1 MSKRGKIVRFTKRIT
16 PYVFKRLL
24 VFVPTLIIISLLSF
38 LISTN
43 APGDPV
49 SKIVT
54 AMGQDGTASQNSDA
68 NQRTKQ
74 LVREKLGLD
83 KPIFYFSLG
92 TITDCD
98 TLYRLVDKNHRE
110 SAKSLTRDVGDW
122 GLVSSLYKNI
132 KGPIDSL
139 ELIYPDSSLS
149 KKELSFKSKL
159 IFNLNGLTDVTSK
172 NELNQ
177 KFNLINSL
185 SDSLGKKEG
194 LKGLSK
200 SVENINT
207 KGNSWKKYIPS
218 INWYG
223 MNNQYHLWLLGDFG
237 LKKNIDTLVNIQVKN
252 GVFAFDEFKFVLKEG
267 KWSQFT
273 SGTLV
278 KDTVFKSSYKELD
291 RIEFYDN
298 GRQIEVV
305 KSKGIYNVHIDRGRK
320 GVVRGDFG
328 ISFEDG
334 TYVRD
339 KIFNAFSVSF
349 WLILFSIILSYVV
362 SIPVGII
369 SASKRGGKFDRWSSF
384 VLFSLYSLPSFFVA
398 TVLLYTFANPDFFV
412 WFPESGI
419 YDPEIFDDNWSL
431 FQKIKHQA
439 PYFILPLVAYTYSS
453 FAFLSRIM
461 RAGMLDV
468 FTKDYIRTARA
479 KGLKESTV
487 VLKHVLKNSL
497 IPIITVFANIFPAT
511 VGGSLILES
520 IFNIPGMGK
529 LGYDA
534 ILNLDYPMIL
544 AVFTISG
551 ALTVFGYIVADILYA
566 AVDPRISLTK

>member
-1 MSKRGKIVRFTKRIT
+1 MFI
-16 PYVFKRLL
+16 
-24 VFVPTLIIISLLSF
+24 PTLIIISLLSF

-74 LVREKLGLD
+74 LVRKKLGLD
-83 KPIFYFSLG
+83 KPDFYFSLG
-92 TITDCD
+92 TAADCD
-98 TLYRLVDKNHRE
+98 TLYRLVDKNQRA
-110 SAKSLTRDVGDW
+110 SAKSLTRDIGEW
-122 GLVSSLYKNI
+122 ELVSNLYNNI
-132 KGPIDSL
+132 KTPIDTL
-139 ELIYPDSSLS
+139 DVLYPDSVLTKKERSFKSQLIFYLNGLKDVAS
-149 KKELSFKSKL
+149 KKEL
-159 IFNLNGLTDVTSK
+159 
-172 NELNQ
+172 NQ
-177 KFNLINSL
+177 KMSSIYEW
-185 SDSLGKKEG
+185 SDSLGG
-194 LKGLSK
+194 IRFNTLSLA
-200 SVENINT
+200 VENIN
-207 KGNSWKKYIPS
+207 KSGNNWMKYIPT

-223 MNNQYHLWLLGDFG
+223 MNNQYHLWLLGDIG
-237 LKKNIDTLVNIQVKN
+237 LEKNIDTLSNIQIENK
-252 GVFAFDEFKFVLKEG
+252 VFSFDEFKFVKREEKWFEFSSGILLKD
-267 KWSQFT
+267 SI
-273 SGTLV
+273 
-278 KDTVFKSSYKELD
+278 FKSSFDQLNQ
-291 RIEFYDN
+291 ISFYDN
-298 GRQIEVV
+298 GRQIRV
-305 KSKGIYNVHIDRGRK
+305 KKMEDSYSVFIDRGRK

-339 KIFNAFSVSF
+339 KIFKSVSVSF
-349 WLILFSIILSYVV
+349 WLILFSIILSYLV
-362 SIPVGII
+362 SVPVGIL
-369 SASKRGGKFDRWSSF
+369 SASRRGGRFDRWSSL

-398 TVLLYTFANPDFFV
+398 TVLLYTFANPDLFV

-419 YDPEIFDDNWSL
+419 YDPEIFDENWSL
-431 FQKIKHQA
+431 YEKIKHQA
-439 PYFILPLVAYTYSS
+439 PYFVLPLVAYTYSS

-468 FTKDYIRTARA
+468 FGKDYIRTARA
-479 KGLKESTV
+479 KGLKEKTV
-487 VLKHVLKNSL
+487 ILKHVLKNSL

-534 ILNLDYPMIL
+534 ILDLDYPMIL

-551 ALTVFGYIVADILYA
+551 ALTVLGYIVADILYA

>member
-1 MSKRGKIVRFTKRIT
+1 MIKTEKIIRFTTRIT

-24 VFVPTLIIISLLSF
+24 VFIPTLIIISLLSF

-74 LVREKLGLD
+74 LVRKKLGLD

-92 TITDCD
+92 TIADCD
-98 TLYRLVDKNHRE
+98 TLYRLPDKNQRE
-110 SAKSLTRDVGDW
+110 SAKSLIRDVGDW
-122 GLVSSLYKNI
+122 NLVSNLYKNVKSSI
-132 KGPIDSL
+132 FAL
-139 ELIYPDSSLS
+139 ELDYPDSLLS
-149 KKELSFKSKL
+149 KKELSFKSQL
-159 IFNLNGLTDVTSK
+159 IFYMNGLKNVSSK
-172 NELNQ
+172 NELN
-177 KFNLINSL
+177 KKMSAVSIW
-185 SDSLGKKEG
+185 SDSLG
-194 LKGLSK
+194 LMNFANLNQA
-200 SVENINT
+200 VDDINT
-207 KGNSWKKYIPS
+207 KGKTWKKYIPF

-223 MNNQYHLWLLGDFG
+223 MNNQYHLWLLGDIG
-237 LKKNIDTLVNIQVKN
+237 LKKNIDTLSNIQVENK
-252 GVFAFDEFKFVLKEG
+252 VFAFDEFKFVKRG
-267 KWSQFT
+267 DKWFEFS
-273 SGTLV
+273 SGTLL
-278 KDTVFKSSYKELD
+278 KDTIFKSSFDELD
-291 RIEFYDN
+291 KISFYDN
-298 GRQIEVV
+298 GRQIKVE
-305 KSKGIYNVHIDRGRK
+305 KSEDSHSVSIDRGRK
-320 GVVRGDFG
+320 GVLRGDFG

-339 KIFNAFSVSF
+339 KIFKSVSVSF
-349 WLILFSIILSYVV
+349 WLILFSIILSYIV
-362 SIPVGII
+362 SIPVGIVA
-369 SASKRGGKFDRWSSF
+369 ASKNGGRFDRWSSI

-398 TVLLYTFANPDFFV
+398 TILLYTFANPDFFV

-419 YDPEIFDDNWSL
+419 YDPEIFDENWSL
-431 FQKIKHQA
+431 YRKIQHQA
-439 PYFILPLVAYTYSS
+439 PYFVLPLIAYTYSS

-468 FTKDYIRTARA
+468 FGKDYIRTARA
-479 KGLKESTV
+479 KGLKEKTV
-487 VLKHVLKNSL
+487 ILKHVLKNSL

-511 VGGSLILES
+511 VGGSIILES

-529 LGYDA
+529 LGYEA
-534 ILNLDYPMIL
+534 ILDLDYPIIL

-566 AVDPRISLTK
+566 AVDPRISLMK

>member
-1 MSKRGKIVRFTKRIT
+1 MINTERIIRFTTRIT
-16 PYVFKRLL
+16 PYLFKRLL
-24 VFVPTLIIISLLSF
+24 VFIPTLIIISLLSF

-74 LVREKLGLD
+74 LVRKKLGLD
-83 KPIFYFSLG
+83 KPDFYFSLG
-92 TITDCD
+92 TAADCD
-98 TLYRLVDKNHRE
+98 TLYRLVDKNQRA
-110 SAKSLTRDVGDW
+110 SAKSLTRDIGEW
-122 GLVSSLYKNI
+122 ELVSNLYNNI
-132 KGPIDSL
+132 KTPIDTL
-139 ELIYPDSSLS
+139 DVLYPDSVLTKKERSFKSQLIFYLNGLKDVAS
-149 KKELSFKSKL
+149 KKEL
-159 IFNLNGLTDVTSK
+159 
-172 NELNQ
+172 NQ
-177 KFNLINSL
+177 KMSSIYEW
-185 SDSLGKKEG
+185 SDSLGG
-194 LKGLSK
+194 IRFNTLSLA
-200 SVENINT
+200 VENIN
-207 KGNSWKKYIPS
+207 KSGNNWMKYIPT

-223 MNNQYHLWLLGDFG
+223 MNNQYHLWLLGDIG
-237 LKKNIDTLVNIQVKN
+237 LEKNIDTLSNIQIENK
-252 GVFAFDEFKFVLKEG
+252 VFSFDEFKFVKREEKWFEFSSGILLKD
-267 KWSQFT
+267 SI
-273 SGTLV
+273 
-278 KDTVFKSSYKELD
+278 FKSSFDQLNQ
-291 RIEFYDN
+291 ISFYDN
-298 GRQIEVV
+298 GRQIRV
-305 KSKGIYNVHIDRGRK
+305 KKMEDSYSVFIDRGRK

-339 KIFNAFSVSF
+339 KIFKSVSVSF
-349 WLILFSIILSYVV
+349 WLILFSIILSYLV
-362 SIPVGII
+362 SVPVGIL
-369 SASKRGGKFDRWSSF
+369 SASRRGGRFDRWSSL

-398 TVLLYTFANPDFFV
+398 TVLLYTFANPDLFV

-419 YDPEIFDDNWSL
+419 YDPEIFDENWSL
-431 FQKIKHQA
+431 YEKIKHQA
-439 PYFILPLVAYTYSS
+439 PYFVLPLVAYTYSS

-468 FTKDYIRTARA
+468 FGKDYIRTARA
-479 KGLKESTV
+479 KGLKEKTV
-487 VLKHVLKNSL
+487 ILKHVLKNSL

-534 ILNLDYPMIL
+534 ILDLDYPMIL

>member
-1 MSKRGKIVRFTKRIT
+1 MINTERIIRFTTRIT

-24 VFVPTLIIISLLSF
+24 VFIPTLIIISLLSF

-74 LVREKLGLD
+74 LVRKKLGLD
-83 KPIFYFSLG
+83 KPDFYFSLG
-92 TITDCD
+92 TAADCD
-98 TLYRLVDKNHRE
+98 TLYRLVDKNQR
-110 SAKSLTRDVGDW
+110 SAAKSLTRDIGDW
-122 GLVSSLYKNI
+122 ELVSNLYDNI
-132 KGPIDSL
+132 KVPVDTL
-139 ELIYPDSSLS
+139 ELVYPDSAISKKERSFKSQLIFYLNGLKDVAS
-149 KKELSFKSKL
+149 KKEL
-159 IFNLNGLTDVTSK
+159 
-172 NELNQ
+172 NQ
-177 KFNLINSL
+177 KMSSIYEW
-185 SDSLGKKEG
+185 SDSLGGIRFKN
-194 LKGLSK
+194 LSLA
-200 SVENINT
+200 VENIN
-207 KGNSWKKYIPS
+207 KNGNNWMKYIPI

-223 MNNQYHLWLLGDFG
+223 MNNQYHLWLLGDIG
-237 LKKNIDTLVNIQVKN
+237 LEKNIDTLSSIQIENK
-252 GVFAFDEFKFVLKEG
+252 VFSFDEFKFVKRGEKWFEFSSGILLKD
-267 KWSQFT
+267 SI
-273 SGTLV
+273 
-278 KDTVFKSSYKELD
+278 FKSSFDQLNQ
-291 RIEFYDN
+291 ISFYDN
-298 GRQIEVV
+298 GRQIRVEKMEDSYSVF
-305 KSKGIYNVHIDRGRK
+305 IDRGRK
-320 GVVRGDFG
+320 GVLRGDFG

-339 KIFNAFSVSF
+339 KIFKSVSVSF
-349 WLILFSIILSYVV
+349 WLILFSIILSYLV
-362 SIPVGII
+362 SVPVGIL
-369 SASKRGGKFDRWSSF
+369 SASRRGGRFDRWSSI

-398 TVLLYTFANPDFFV
+398 TVLLYTFANPDLFV

-419 YDPEIFDDNWSL
+419 YDPEIFDENWSL
-431 FQKIKHQA
+431 YEKIKHQA
-439 PYFILPLVAYTYSS
+439 PYFVLPLVAYTYSS

-468 FTKDYIRTARA
+468 FGKDYIRTARA
-479 KGLKESTV
+479 KGLKEKTV
-487 VLKHVLKNSL
+487 ILKHVLKNSL

-534 ILNLDYPMIL
+534 ILDLDYPMIL

-551 ALTVFGYIVADILYA
+551 ALTVLGYIVADILYA

>member
-1 MSKRGKIVRFTKRIT
+1 MFI
-16 PYVFKRLL
+16 
-24 VFVPTLIIISLLSF
+24 PTLIIISLLSF

-74 LVREKLGLD
+74 LVRKKLGLD
-83 KPIFYFSLG
+83 KPDFYFSLG
-92 TITDCD
+92 TAADCD
-98 TLYRLVDKNHRE
+98 TLYRLVDKNQR
-110 SAKSLTRDVGDW
+110 SAAKSLTRDIGDW
-122 GLVSSLYKNI
+122 ELVSNLYDNI
-132 KGPIDSL
+132 KVPVDTL
-139 ELIYPDSSLS
+139 ELVYPDSAISKKERSFKSQLIFYLNGLKDVAS
-149 KKELSFKSKL
+149 KKEL
-159 IFNLNGLTDVTSK
+159 
-172 NELNQ
+172 NQ
-177 KFNLINSL
+177 KMSSIYEW
-185 SDSLGKKEG
+185 SDSLGGIRFKN
-194 LKGLSK
+194 LSLA
-200 SVENINT
+200 VENIN
-207 KGNSWKKYIPS
+207 KNGNNWMKYIPI

-223 MNNQYHLWLLGDFG
+223 MNNQYHLWLLGDIG
-237 LKKNIDTLVNIQVKN
+237 LEKNIDTLSSIQIENK
-252 GVFAFDEFKFVLKEG
+252 VFSFDEFKFVKRGEKWFEFSSGILLKD
-267 KWSQFT
+267 SI
-273 SGTLV
+273 
-278 KDTVFKSSYKELD
+278 FKSSFDQLNQ
-291 RIEFYDN
+291 ISFYDN
-298 GRQIEVV
+298 GRQIRVEKMEDSYSVF
-305 KSKGIYNVHIDRGRK
+305 IDRGRK
-320 GVVRGDFG
+320 GVLRGDFG

-339 KIFNAFSVSF
+339 KIFKSVSVSF
-349 WLILFSIILSYVV
+349 WLILFSIILSYLV
-362 SIPVGII
+362 SVPVGIL
-369 SASKRGGKFDRWSSF
+369 SASRRGGRFDRWSSI

-398 TVLLYTFANPDFFV
+398 TVLLYTFANPDLFV

-419 YDPEIFDDNWSL
+419 YDPEIFDENWSL
-431 FQKIKHQA
+431 YEKIKHQA
-439 PYFILPLVAYTYSS
+439 PYFVLPLVAYTYSS

-468 FTKDYIRTARA
+468 FGKDYIRTARA
-479 KGLKESTV
+479 KGLKEKTV
-487 VLKHVLKNSL
+487 ILKHVLKNSL

-534 ILNLDYPMIL
+534 ILDLDYPMIL

-551 ALTVFGYIVADILYA
+551 ALTVLGYIVADILYA

>member
-1 MSKRGKIVRFTKRIT
+1 MFI
-16 PYVFKRLL
+16 
-24 VFVPTLIIISLLSF
+24 PTLIIISLLSF

-74 LVREKLGLD
+74 LVRKKLGLD
-83 KPIFYFSLG
+83 KPDFYFSLG
-92 TITDCD
+92 TAADCD
-98 TLYRLVDKNHRE
+98 TLYRLVDKNQR
-110 SAKSLTRDVGDW
+110 SAAKSLTRDIGDW
-122 GLVSSLYKNI
+122 ELVSNLYNNI
-132 KGPIDSL
+132 KVPVDTL
-139 ELIYPDSSLS
+139 ELVYPDSAISKKERSFKSQLIFYLNGLKDVAS
-149 KKELSFKSKL
+149 KKEL
-159 IFNLNGLTDVTSK
+159 
-172 NELNQ
+172 NQ
-177 KFNLINSL
+177 KMSSIYEW
-185 SDSLGKKEG
+185 SDSLGG
-194 LKGLSK
+194 IRFNNLSLA
-200 SVENINT
+200 VENIN
-207 KGNSWKKYIPS
+207 KNGNNWMKYIPT

-223 MNNQYHLWLLGDFG
+223 MNNQYHLWLLGDIG
-237 LKKNIDTLVNIQVKN
+237 LEKNIDTLSSIQIENK
-252 GVFAFDEFKFVLKEG
+252 VFSFDEFKFVKRGEKWFEFSSGILLKD
-267 KWSQFT
+267 SI
-273 SGTLV
+273 
-278 KDTVFKSSYKELD
+278 FKSSFDQLNQ
-291 RIEFYDN
+291 ISFYDN
-298 GRQIEVV
+298 GRQIRVEKMEDSYSVF
-305 KSKGIYNVHIDRGRK
+305 IDRGRK
-320 GVVRGDFG
+320 GVLRGDFG

-339 KIFNAFSVSF
+339 KIFKSVSVSF
-349 WLILFSIILSYVV
+349 WLILFSIILSYLV
-362 SIPVGII
+362 SVPVGIL
-369 SASKRGGKFDRWSSF
+369 SASRRGGRFDRWSSI

-398 TVLLYTFANPDFFV
+398 TVLLYTFANPDLFV

-419 YDPEIFDDNWSL
+419 YDPEIFDENWSL
-431 FQKIKHQA
+431 YEKIKHQA
-439 PYFILPLVAYTYSS
+439 PYFVLPLVAYTYSS

-468 FTKDYIRTARA
+468 FGKDYIRTARA
-479 KGLKESTV
+479 KGLKEKTV
-487 VLKHVLKNSL
+487 ILKHVLKNSL

-534 ILNLDYPMIL
+534 ILDLDYPMIL

-551 ALTVFGYIVADILYA
+551 ALTVLGYIVADILYA

>member
-1 MSKRGKIVRFTKRIT
+1 MINTERIIRFTTRIT

-24 VFVPTLIIISLLSF
+24 VFIPTLIIISLLSF

-74 LVREKLGLD
+74 LVRKKLGLD
-83 KPIFYFSLG
+83 KPDFYFSLG
-92 TITDCD
+92 TAADCD
-98 TLYRLVDKNHRE
+98 TLYRLVDKNQRS
-110 SAKSLTRDVGDW
+110 SAKSLTRDIGEW
-122 GLVSSLYKNI
+122 ELVSSLYNNI
-132 KGPIDSL
+132 KMPIDTL
-139 ELIYPDSSLS
+139 DFLYPDSVLTKKERSFKSQLIFYLNGLKGVAS
-149 KKELSFKSKL
+149 KKEL
-159 IFNLNGLTDVTSK
+159 
-172 NELNQ
+172 NQ
-177 KFNLINSL
+177 KMSSIYEW
-185 SDSLGKKEG
+185 SDSLGG
-194 LKGLSK
+194 IRFNTLSLA
-200 SVENINT
+200 VENIN
-207 KGNSWKKYIPS
+207 KSGNNWMKYIPT

-223 MNNQYHLWLLGDFG
+223 MNNQYHLWLLGDIG
-237 LKKNIDTLVNIQVKN
+237 LSKNIDTLSNIQIENK
-252 GVFAFDEFKFVLKEG
+252 VFSFDEFKFVKREEKWFEFSSGILLKD
-267 KWSQFT
+267 SI
-273 SGTLV
+273 
-278 KDTVFKSSYKELD
+278 FKSSFDQLNQ
-291 RIEFYDN
+291 ISFYDN
-298 GRQIEVV
+298 GRQIRV
-305 KSKGIYNVHIDRGRK
+305 KEMGDSYSVFIDRGRK

-339 KIFNAFSVSF
+339 KIFKSVSVSF
-349 WLILFSIILSYVV
+349 WLILFSIILSYLV
-362 SIPVGII
+362 SIPIGILA
-369 SASKRGGKFDRWSSF
+369 ASRRGGRFDRWSSL

-398 TVLLYTFANPDFFV
+398 TVLLYTFANPDLFV

-419 YDPEIFDDNWSL
+419 YDPEIFDENWSIYK
-431 FQKIKHQA
+431 KIKHQA
-439 PYFILPLVAYTYSS
+439 PYFVLPLVAYTYSS

-468 FTKDYIRTARA
+468 FGKDYIRTARA
-479 KGLKESTV
+479 KGLKEKTV
-487 VLKHVLKNSL
+487 ILKHVLKNSL

-529 LGYDA
+529 LGYEA
-534 ILNLDYPMIL
+534 ILDLDYPMIL

>member
-1 MSKRGKIVRFTKRIT
+1 
-16 PYVFKRLL
+16 VFI
-24 VFVPTLIIISLLSF
+24 PTLIIISLLSF

-74 LVREKLGLD
+74 LVRKKLGLD
-83 KPIFYFSLG
+83 KPDFYFSLG
-92 TITDCD
+92 TAADCD
-98 TLYRLVDKNHRE
+98 TLYRLVDKNQRA
-110 SAKSLTRDVGDW
+110 SAKSLTRDIGEW
-122 GLVSSLYKNI
+122 ELVSNLYNNI
-132 KGPIDSL
+132 KTPIDTL
-139 ELIYPDSSLS
+139 DVLYPDSVLTKKERSFKSQLIFYLNGLKDVAS
-149 KKELSFKSKL
+149 KKEL
-159 IFNLNGLTDVTSK
+159 
-172 NELNQ
+172 NQ
-177 KFNLINSL
+177 KMSSIYEW
-185 SDSLGKKEG
+185 SDSLGG
-194 LKGLSK
+194 IRFNTLSLA
-200 SVENINT
+200 VENIN
-207 KGNSWKKYIPS
+207 KSGNNWMKYIPT

-223 MNNQYHLWLLGDFG
+223 MNNQYHLWLLGDIG
-237 LKKNIDTLVNIQVKN
+237 LEKNIDTLSNIQIENK
-252 GVFAFDEFKFVLKEG
+252 VFSFDEFKFVKREEKWFEFSSGILLKD
-267 KWSQFT
+267 SI
-273 SGTLV
+273 
-278 KDTVFKSSYKELD
+278 FKSSFDQLNQ
-291 RIEFYDN
+291 ISFYDN
-298 GRQIEVV
+298 GRQIRV
-305 KSKGIYNVHIDRGRK
+305 KKMEDSYSVFIDRGRK

-339 KIFNAFSVSF
+339 KIFKSVSVSF
-349 WLILFSIILSYVV
+349 WLILFSIILSYLV
-362 SIPVGII
+362 SVPVGIL
-369 SASKRGGKFDRWSSF
+369 SASRRGGRFDRWSSL

-398 TVLLYTFANPDFFV
+398 TVLLYTFANPDLFV

-419 YDPEIFDDNWSL
+419 YDPEIFDENWSL
-431 FQKIKHQA
+431 YEKIKHQA
-439 PYFILPLVAYTYSS
+439 PYFVLPLVAYTYSS

-468 FTKDYIRTARA
+468 FGKDYIRTARA
-479 KGLKESTV
+479 KGLKEKTV
-487 VLKHVLKNSL
+487 ILKHVLKNSL

-534 ILNLDYPMIL
+534 ILDLDYPMIL